1 MPPFRFRL
9 AKALEWYGEQC
20 RFEEDR
26 LREKIAALGQSQAE
40 LARAS
45 EARLTVE
52 SELLRTAVLPA
63 AELLAL
69 SRYRRRPLQD
79 ERLLAAERIRCERE
93 RDAQLAVVQAA
104 RRRVR
109 LIEKIRE
116 RKFTEYTVEADRE
129 LEELAA
135 DAFRAAHFTLS
146 R

>member
-20 RFEEDR
+20 RLEEDR
-26 LREKIAALGQSQAE
+26 LREKIAALNHSRAE
-40 LARAS
+40 LAQAS
-45 EARLTVE
+45 EARIHVE
-52 SELLRTAVLPA
+52 RDLMQTAVLPA

-69 SRYRRRPLQD
+69 SRYRRRAIQD
-79 ERLLAAERIRCERE
+79 EQQLVEDRIRCERE
-93 RDAQLAVVQAA
+93 RDAQLVAVQAA

-116 RKFTEYTVEADRE
+116 RKLTEYTVEADRE

-135 DAFRAAHFTLS
+135 DAFRSVHFA

>member
-9 AKALEWYGEQC
+9 AKALEWYGEKC
-20 RFEEDR
+20 RLEEDR
-26 LREKIAALGQSQAE
+26 LREKVAALNRSQAE

-45 EARLTVE
+45 EARLIVE
-52 SELLRTAVLPA
+52 RELLQTAVLPA

-69 SRYRRRPLQD
+69 SRYRRRALQD
-79 ERLLAAERIRCERE
+79 ERRLAGERLRCERE
-93 RDAQLAVVQAA
+93 RDAQLVVVQAA

-116 RKFTEYTVEADRE
+116 RKLTEYTVEADRE

-135 DAFRAAHFTLS
+135 DAFRSARFA

>member
-26 LREKIAALGQSQAE
+26 LREKMAALNRSAEE

-52 SELLRTAVLPA
+52 SELLHTAVLPA

-69 SRYRRRPLQD
+69 SRYRRRALQD
-79 ERLLAAERIRCERE
+79 EQRLARERIRCERE
-93 RDAQLAVVQAA
+93 RDAQLVAVQAA

-116 RKFTEYTVEADRE
+116 RKLMEYTIEADRE

-135 DAFRAAHFTLS
+135 DAFRSARFA

>member
-20 RFEEDR
+20 RLEEDC
-26 LREKIAALGQSQAE
+26 LRDKIAALNHSRAE

-45 EARLTVE
+45 KARTDIE
-52 SELLRTAVLPA
+52 RDLLQTAVLPA

-69 SRYRRRPLQD
+69 SRYRRRAIQD
-79 ERLLAAERIRCERE
+79 EQRLAGERFRCERE
-93 RDAQLAVVQAA
+93 RDAQLVAVQAA

-116 RKFTEYTVEADRE
+116 RKLTEYTVEADRE

-135 DAFRAAHFTLS
+135 DAFRAVHFTP
-146 R
+146 

>member
-20 RFEEDR
+20 RMEEDR
-26 LREKIAALGQSQAE
+26 LRDKIAALKHSQAE

-45 EARLTVE
+45 EARIHIE
-52 SELLRTAVLPA
+52 RDLLQTAVLPA

-69 SRYRRRPLQD
+69 ARYRRRAIQEEQGLTQ
-79 ERLLAAERIRCERE
+79 ERIRCERE
-93 RDAQLAVVQAA
+93 METQFVAVQAA

-109 LIEKIRE
+109 LIGKIRE
-116 RKFTEYTVEADRE
+116 RKLTEHTVEENRE

-135 DAFRAAHFTLS
+135 DAFRAVHFAP
-146 R
+146 

>member
-20 RFEEDR
+20 RMEEDR
-26 LREKIAALGQSQAE
+26 LRETIAALRHSEAE

-45 EARLTVE
+45 EGRIHIE
-52 SELLRTAVLPA
+52 RDLLQTAVLPA

-69 SRYRRRPLQD
+69 ARYRYRALKEEQRLTQ
-79 ERLLAAERIRCERE
+79 ERTRCEHE
-93 RDAQLAVVQAA
+93 KETQFVAVQAA

-116 RKFTEYTVEADRE
+116 RKSTEYTVEANRE

-135 DAFRAAHFTLS
+135 DAFRAVHFAP
-146 R
+146 